1 MWYSYHSSG
10 SLQRGPPEK
19 YCLGHVQDYHDFY
32 NYGQLDTQHDF
43 YLGLKRAVE
52 QVMSR
57 ASFQNSPLLFFK
69 ALFILGGFLFTQ
81 YNFTTQYSLFW
92 CILYS
97 FFCSQVGVNVM
108 HDGNHLGFS
117 SNNRLS
123 YWMGY
128 ALDWTGSSSVVYRR
142 SHNFGHHGC
151 VNHYE
156 LDRAFDTTYPLIR
169 LHPH

>member
-1 MWYSYHSSG
+1 
-10 SLQRGPPEK
+10 
-19 YCLGHVQDYHDFY
+19 
-32 NYGQLDTQHDF
+32 
-43 YLGLKRAVE
+43 
-52 QVMSR
+52 
-57 ASFQNSPLLFFK
+57 
-69 ALFILGGFLFTQ
+69 
-81 YNFTTQYSLFW
+81 
-92 CILYS
+92 
-97 FFCSQVGVNVM
+97 M

-169 LHPH
+169 LHPHQPHQPFHSFQHIYVWFLYATVNFGDLLGTFDELQWMSNYPCRRG